1 METQLADYLQSLDI
15 KFNDLDIYKN
25 SLVHRSFINET
36 DEEIES
42 NERLEFL
49 GDAVLQY
56 ISSSHLYRNFADF
69 TEGELTNLRSKIV
82 NTESLAEESKRLQLY
97 QHLSISKGEKEVAS
111 SSDHI
116 LANTF
121 EAFIGAIYLDTGIN
135 QAKKFLERELFYKVD
150 NIVTTGS
157 LKDSKSLYQEFAQE
171 KYNITPVYKV
181 ILEQGPDHD
190 KEFII
195 GVFLDDKLIAQGE
208 GSSKRKAQQSAA
220 ENALRKEE
228 NNEKIL

>member
-1 METQLADYLQSLDI
+1 MEKQLADFLTSI
-15 KFNDLDIYKN
+15 KINFKDLEIYKN
-25 SLVHRSFINET
+25 ALVHRSFINET

-56 ISSSHLYRNFADF
+56 ISSSHLYKNYDEF

-82 NTESLAEESKRLQLY
+82 NTESLAEEAKRLQLY
-97 QHLSISKGEKEVAS
+97 QHLLISKGEKEVAS

-135 QAKKFLERELFYKVD
+135 QAKKFLENELFYKI
-150 NIVTTGS
+150 NEIVNSGS

-190 KEFII
+190 KEFVI
-195 GVFLDDKLIAQGE
+195 GVFLADQLIAQGE
-208 GSSKRKAQQSAA
+208 GSSKRKAQQQAA
-220 ENALRKEE
+220 ENALQKER
-228 NNEKIL
+228 NNEKTL